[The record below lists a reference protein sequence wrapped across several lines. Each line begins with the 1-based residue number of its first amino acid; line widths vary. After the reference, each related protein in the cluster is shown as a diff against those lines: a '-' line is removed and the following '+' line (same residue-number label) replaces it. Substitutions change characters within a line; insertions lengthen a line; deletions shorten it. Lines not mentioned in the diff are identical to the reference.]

1 MKKYVIFEE
10 FGKLKATA
18 EENYNRAIIDG
29 NKIINLR
36 EFSTAHEAA
45 RILKHY
51 LHLTDEQVIIV

>member
-1 MKKYVIFEE
+1 VKKYVIFSDC
-10 FGKLKATA
+10 GKLKATE

-36 EFSTAHEAA
+36 EFPTAHEAA

-51 LHLTDEQVIIV
+51 LHLTDDQIIII